1 MKRKKNEN
9 RASGI
14 VEELFR
20 DKRDS
25 IRIVKLGAPK
35 SHIEGPI
42 QYLYPLELHCD
53 MKKFKNKSHK
63 KKKTD
68 HEKQQ
73 QLLMRWEQVI
83 S

>member
-9 RASGI
+9 GASGI

-20 DKRDS
+20 DKGDAK
-25 IRIVKLGAPK
+25 RIVKLEAPK

-53 MKKFKNKSHK
+53 MKKSKNTSHK
-63 KKKTD
+63 KLNIDAK
-68 HEKQQ
+68 EY
-73 QLLMRWEQVI
+73 
-83 S
+83 